1 MKKLFYFLFIKIII
15 SNYKIEKVFEWNS
28 NSNETFNL
36 KSSNSN
42 NSIFSYFPS
51 QIRID
56 KNDKIYVSFP
66 NDYFGKILN
75 PPFKFA
81 ILENNKF
88 KQFLDFEDDK
98 NCTNESKLCNC
109 VSFEIDENDN
119 FYFLDQINNTNAKII
134 IYNNKE
140 KKIKN
145 NISLNFKNENEH
157 FYLNFVVDTKNEI
170 IYLIHSFYSYYNLNL
185 FVIENIY
192 DEHYKFHKIKDNF
205 FWTKI
210 KPFNN
215 YFEIKNLGLSCDYKH
230 LFISS
235 LLFNII
241 YSIKIEDIFKC
252 IEKDEQII
260 EEIVEENNIQNPTN
274 SFIFSSKGNL
284 YFGGKYSYDIF
295 ISYNIKNKI
304 TEINSDNLKRISVEN
319 DEIQIKNNNENE
331 YKIINSMFIHNKYL
345 FFLENNFGIFID
357 QNKKTNENKN
367 LTNENKVSYYGIYK
381 IDLKKDN
388 SINEGC
394 QYLKFK
400 NDKIVIIFWTISFI
414 FIIFIMIILFIGSRK
429 KNEIAN
435 SYLKLSNSRNVSMIN
450 MNDKRTTN

>member
-1 MKKLFYFLFIKIII
+1 MIILFIGSRK
-15 SNYKIEKVFEWNS
+15 
-28 NSNETFNL
+28 
-36 KSSNSN
+36 
-42 NSIFSYFPS
+42 
-51 QIRID
+51 
-56 KNDKIYVSFP
+56 
-66 NDYFGKILN
+66 
-75 PPFKFA
+75 
-81 ILENNKF
+81 
-88 KQFLDFEDDK
+88 
-98 NCTNESKLCNC
+98 
-109 VSFEIDENDN
+109 
-119 FYFLDQINNTNAKII
+119 
-134 IYNNKE
+134 
-140 KKIKN
+140 
-145 NISLNFKNENEH
+145 
-157 FYLNFVVDTKNEI
+157 KNEI

-235 LLFNII
+235 LLFDII

-304 TEINSDNLKRISVEN
+304 TEINSDNLKKISVEN
-319 DEIQIKNNNENE
+319 DDIKIQNNNENL

-345 FFLENNFGIFID
+345 FFLENNFGNFID
-357 QNKKTNENKN
+357 KNKKTNGNKI

>member
-36 KSSNSN
+36 NPSNSN

-56 KNDKIYVSFP
+56 KNNKIYVSFP

-119 FYFLDQINNTNAKII
+119 FYFLDKINNKNSKII

-170 IYLIHSFYSYYNLNL
+170 IYLIHNFYKYHHLNL
-185 FVIENIY
+185 YVIENIH
-192 DEHYKFHKIKDNF
+192 DEFKYKINLIRDNYF
-205 FWTKI
+205 RTQLKSMD
-210 KPFNN
+210 N
-215 YFEIKNLGLSCDYKH
+215 YFEIKNLGLSCDYKY

-235 LLFNII
+235 LRLEII

-252 IEKDEQII
+252 IKKKESINK
-260 EEIVEENNIQNPTN
+260 EIVEENNIQEPTN
-274 SFIFSSKGNL
+274 SFILSSKGNL
-284 YFGGKYSYDIF
+284 YIGGKNSYEIF
-295 ISYNIKNKI
+295 ISYNMKNKVN
-304 TEINSDNLKRISVEN
+304 EMNSKNIEKIYVEN
-319 DEIQIKNNNENE
+319 NKIQFKNENNN
-331 YKIINSMFIHNKYL
+331 YKILNSLFIHKKYL
-345 FFLENNFGIFID
+345 YFLENNFDYFIIKTK
-357 QNKKTNENKN
+357 NKSENLNNENKI
-367 LTNENKVSYYGIYK
+367 SYYGIYK
-381 IDLKKDN
+381 IDLKKDD
-388 SINEGC
+388 SIYEGC

-400 NDKIVIIFWTISFI
+400 NDKNVIIFWIISFI

-429 KNEIAN
+429 KNEIEN
-435 SYLKLSNSRNVSMIN
+435 SYLKLSNSEKVSMIN
-450 MNDKRTTN
+450 INNSSKRSTN

>member
-66 NDYFGKILN
+66 NDYYGKKLN

-88 KQFLDFEDDK
+88 KKFLDFEDDF
-98 NCTNESKLCNC
+98 NCTNDSKLCNC

-140 KKIKN
+140 KKIKKFIRFN
-145 NISLNFKNENEH
+145 LENENDDY

-170 IYLIHSFYSYYNLNL
+170 IYLIYSYYSHPQLNL
-185 FVIENIY
+185 FVFENIY
-192 DEHYKFHKIKDNF
+192 DDKIKFHKIRDNYF
-205 FWTKI
+205 LAQL
-210 KPFNN
+210 KPFFNF
-215 YFEIKNLGLSCDYKH
+215 FEIKNLGLSCDYKH

-235 LLFNII
+235 FFFKTI

-252 IEKDEQII
+252 IEKNEEII
-260 EEIVEENNIQNPTN
+260 DEIVEENNIQNPTN
-274 SFIFSSKGNL
+274 SFILSSKGNL

-304 TEINSDNLKRISVEN
+304 TEISSDNLKKISVEN
-319 DEIQIKNNNENE
+319 DEIEIKNNNENL
-331 YKIINSMFIHNKYL
+331 YKIINSLFIHNKYL
-345 FFLENNFGIFID
+345 FFLENNFGNFID
-357 QNKKTNENKN
+357 QNKK
-367 LTNENKVSYYGIYK
+367 TNENKVSYYGIYK

-435 SYLKLSNSRNVSMIN
+435 SYLKLSNSKNVSMIN

>member
-1 MKKLFYFLFIKIII
+1 MKFYFLFFIKIII
-15 SNYKIEKVFEWNS
+15 SNYKIEKVFEWTS
-28 NSNETFNL
+28 NSTETFNNST
-36 KSSNSN
+36 KNNSN
-42 NSIFSYFPS
+42 LSEILNYFPS
-51 QIRID
+51 HIGID
-56 KNDKIYVSFP
+56 KNNKIYVSFP
-66 NDYFGKILN
+66 NDYYGQNLT

-81 ILENNKF
+81 YLENKTF
-88 KQFLDFEDDK
+88 KNFLDFEDDN
-98 NCTNESKLCNC
+98 NCINENKICNL

-119 FYFLDQINNTNAKII
+119 FYFLDKGIFNKIPPKII
-134 IYNNKE
+134 IYYKE
-140 KKIKN
+140 KKEKKFIPLD
-145 NISLNFKNENEH
+145 IENKSSDY
-157 FYLNFVVDTKNEI
+157 YLNFVVDTKNEI

-252 IEKDEQII
+252 IEKNEQII

-274 SFIFSSKGNL
+274 SFILSSKGNL

-304 TEINSDNLKRISVEN
+304 TEINSDNLKKISVEN

-345 FFLENNFGIFID
+345 FFLTSVD
-357 QNKKTNENKN
+357 T
-367 LTNENKVSYYGIYK
+367 
-381 IDLKKDN
+381 
-388 SINEGC
+388 
-394 QYLKFK
+394 
-400 NDKIVIIFWTISFI
+400 
-414 FIIFIMIILFIGSRK
+414 
-429 KNEIAN
+429 
-435 SYLKLSNSRNVSMIN
+435 
-450 MNDKRTTN
+450 